1 MKKVV
6 FAGFFIT
13 ISLLLQTITL
23 ADGGIFIDYY
33 KYVYLPSQKAA
44 IFWDGFE
51 EKMVLSTKIK
61 TDDLTNMAWVIPI
74 QSRTKPDVEKGDMD
88 IFYDLAWL
96 LTPRYYYG
104 RDIKTTGGAAGGVQV
119 IEIKKIDIYDIA
131 ILTATDAS
139 ILVDWLNENGYIVP
153 ETTIPILQDYCDREE
168 FYFIANKIN
177 LMNKFSSIFINR
189 DSSKVIDACG
199 KEETNYFLNLNKNDF
214 IKRILCGL
222 SYPTYS
228 DQWWKTAID
237 ELESADIISSEKYY
251 EWSNDY
257 RVNNEIC
264 EKILTKKAHYVS
276 TLADAIMEGKDIYDG
291 RNLIYNG
298 DSNKRY
304 YLSSYALE
312 DLDITKEG
320 VIDLLNKYGSNV
332 RNNYLGVLES
342 SDLLECEELGQ
353 EVRNIQEGIS
363 TPLEITFRPDKPFYP
378 LKISS
383 INEGNTEINV
393 YVLSRT
399 PVKDENGV
407 LSIYQMTGLS
417 TYLKDNYN
425 LSVENY
431 VTLLTYN
438 DSLKGLDSDSFFVST
453 EYDENLDPNPKQ
465 TITTTTVKAWPCEIA
480 LHSKSCD
487 FRPDKKKWLA
497 SFNFSWLGGNYLRLR
512 INEIGESFSD
522 QFHETSIHYE
532 KELKSSGYRTAQ
544 FVVYQPAGN
553 YLCEDI
559 HGFYCPT
566 TTSTVSTTIPKPRCG
581 DDICEK
587 DENCENCVPDCKCP
601 VNYNCEPSSNLA
613 DKNGCV
619 KTEIKN
625 KCVFECSKTTPEF
638 LCRIG
643 CAIVCGLGL
652 CK

>member
-1 MKKVV
+1 MREIV

-13 ISLLLQTITL
+13 ISLLQTIVL

-61 TDDLTNMAWVIPI
+61 SDDLVNMAWIVPI
-74 QSRTKPDVEKGDMD
+74 QSKVKPDVEKGDID

-96 LTPRYYYG
+96 LTPRYYG
-104 RDIKTTGGAAGGVQV
+104 RYTTPTEGTGAGGVQV
-119 IEIKKIDIYDIA
+119 IEIKKVDIYDIA
-131 ILTATDAS
+131 ILTATDAND
-139 ILVDWLNENGYIVP
+139 LVDWLNENGYIVP

-189 DSSKVIDACG
+189 DSSKVINACQ
-199 KEETNYFLNLNKNDF
+199 KIETLDFLYNKNDF
-214 IKRILCGL
+214 IERILCGL
-222 SYPTYS
+222 PYPTYT
-228 DQWWKTAID
+228 DPWNKIAID

-251 EWSNDY
+251 EWSNEYGVD
-257 RVNNEIC
+257 NEIC
-264 EKILTKKAHYVS
+264 EKILTKKTHYVN
-276 TLADAIMEGKDIYDG
+276 TLANAIMEGKNIHYNRNVIYKGDIERSYF
-291 RNLIYNG
+291 I
-298 DSNKRY
+298 
-304 YLSSYALE
+304 SSYALE
-312 DLDITKEG
+312 DLNLSIEEL
-320 VIDLLNKYGSNV
+320 IDLLNKYYSNV

-342 SDLLECEELGQ
+342 SDLTECEELGKEIGALKQ
-353 EVRNIQEGIS
+353 GIS
-363 TPLEITFRPDKPFYP
+363 TPLKITFRPDKPFYP

-393 YVLSRT
+393 YVLSKT
-399 PVKDENGV
+399 PVKDENGILAV
-407 LSIYQMTGLS
+407 YQMTGLS
-417 TYLKDNYN
+417 TYLKDSYN
-425 LSVENY
+425 LTVENY
-431 VTLLTYN
+431 VTLLTYK
-438 DSLKGLDSDSFFVST
+438 DSLKGLNSDSFFVST
-453 EYDENLDPNPKQ
+453 EYDENLDPNPEQ
-465 TITTTTVKAWPCEIA
+465 TITTTTVKTWPCEIT
-480 LHSKSCD
+480 LHSKSCE
-487 FRPDKKKWLA
+487 FHPDKKNWLA
-497 SFNFSWLGGNYLRLR
+497 SFNFSWFGGNYLRLR
-512 INEIGESFSD
+512 INEIGEAFSGP
-522 QFHETSIHYE
+522 FYETSEHYE

-587 DENCENCVPDCKCP
+587 DENCENCVLDCKCP

-613 DKNGCV
+613 DNKGCV

-625 KCVFECSKTTPEF
+625 KCVSECSKATPEF